1 MKREAVNENVRF
13 AALEKKKTFFSGS
26 QNAKQTKPEESCLAD
41 HPDLLLARLVHQ
53 VSKRL
58 LPGVHLDHLHPVDD
72 LVHQSDPPVS
82 LGGSFDP

>member
-1 MKREAVNENVRF
+1 MK
-13 AALEKKKTFFSGS
+13 
-26 QNAKQTKPEESCLAD
+26 TKPEERCLAD
-41 HPDLLLARLVHQ
+41 YPDLFLAGFVHQ

-82 LGGSFDP
+82 LGGSFDPQFGKLSTHPGLKRDG